1 MKKNMIQSTFYLI
14 LVSFIAKV
22 LSFTIRIFLARTLS
36 IDAMNYYTLASPTMV
51 MMITLAQMGIPSA
64 LSKVIAQEKKHRNS
78 IKAAIFLT
86 LLNNL
91 LLIIFFIIF
100 IPYLSHFI
108 LKQVEMKTICY
119 AILPLI
125 PMVSFSG
132 ILKGYLLGIQLH
144 DVATRSQVFEELA
157 RILFLI
163 FMFYTNPHMDAIWM
177 ASIAMISITIGEIC
191 SAASMFFYLLKK
203 HSFQYQKHSNYPPLK
218 YYQQILSVSLPMV
231 GSRFIGSFTYFIEPI
246 VMVLF
251 LNATNREIMLDTYG
265 ILNGYVLPI
274 ITMPSFI
281 TITLSNVLLPAFT
294 FHYTRGNIKRAK
306 KLFNIIL
313 ILCFMIGITTA
324 FLCFNYS
331 EPLLMFL
338 YKKQLGSNLLK
349 IMAWPFAFYAI
360 QPVLSAMLHALSF
373 SNKAML
379 DTFLGSL
386 LRILLVA
393 FTTVYL
399 KVISLPLA
407 MCLGMMLTTILHAYH
422 ISIAFYHDR

>member
-144 DVATRSQVFEELA
+144 DVATR
-157 RILFLI
+157 
-163 FMFYTNPHMDAIWM
+163 
-177 ASIAMISITIGEIC
+177 
-191 SAASMFFYLLKK
+191 
-203 HSFQYQKHSNYPPLK
+203 
-218 YYQQILSVSLPMV
+218 
-231 GSRFIGSFTYFIEPI
+231 
-246 VMVLF
+246 
-251 LNATNREIMLDTYG
+251 
-265 ILNGYVLPI
+265 
-274 ITMPSFI
+274 
-281 TITLSNVLLPAFT
+281 
-294 FHYTRGNIKRAK
+294 
-306 KLFNIIL
+306 
-313 ILCFMIGITTA
+313 
-324 FLCFNYS
+324 
-331 EPLLMFL
+331 
-338 YKKQLGSNLLK
+338 
-349 IMAWPFAFYAI
+349 
-360 QPVLSAMLHALSF
+360 
-373 SNKAML
+373 
-379 DTFLGSL
+379 
-386 LRILLVA
+386 
-393 FTTVYL
+393 
-399 KVISLPLA
+399 
-407 MCLGMMLTTILHAYH
+407 
-422 ISIAFYHDR
+422 